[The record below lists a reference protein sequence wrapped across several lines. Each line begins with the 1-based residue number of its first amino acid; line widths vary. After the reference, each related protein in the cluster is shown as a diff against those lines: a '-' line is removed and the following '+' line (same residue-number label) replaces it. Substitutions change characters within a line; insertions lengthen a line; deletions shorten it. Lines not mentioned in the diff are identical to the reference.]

1 MNNENQFEELEKE
14 LFEYFE
20 RKRKL
25 KIPLSTQN
33 VIKNAFKEKEIK
45 ARQRKN
51 IPQTVMYIFSIFILM
66 TGIVFAKDVIE
77 IISSL
82 FINSTDSI
90 DTAVENGYVQNV
102 DMDFVYNN
110 DIGIKVNYVLID
122 NSSLD
127 ISYVYKCDNQKYL
140 VNNIELYEYEI
151 KDDMDN
157 ILYQFNSENSINTT
171 PLIVKTMTK
180 PNNTIQLQE
189 NMFNELILYFA
200 DNFPD
205 IEKLFINVK
214 SVKINDSKMIDG
226 NWELELTLEDKFTQ
240 RENIIY
246 EIEKNEQIKSCEIT
260 LSETTLKIFLEI
272 YEKCDNIVILQN
284 KPQLQNEFGQ
294 SYNCKTWNNRNLENG
309 SEYFLEFDVSQY
321 DKNIEILYLKL
332 KIAENQTIDIQLNQK

>member
-33 VIKNAFKEKEIK
+33 AIKNAFKEKNVK
-45 ARQRKN
+45 TRKPKN
-51 IPQTVMYIFSIFILM
+51 IPQTVMYIFSVFILA

-77 IISSL
+77 IISAL

-110 DIGIKVNYVLID
+110 DIGIKVNYILMD

-127 ISYVYKCDNQKYL
+127 ISYVYKCDNQPYL

-151 KDDMDN
+151 KDEKDN
-157 ILYQFNSENSINTT
+157 LLYQFDSENSINIK
-171 PLIVKTMTK
+171 PLIVKTMKKT
-180 PNNTIQLQE
+180 NSAIQLQE
-189 NMFNELILYFA
+189 NIFNESILYFA
-200 DNFPD
+200 DNFPS

-214 SVKINDSKMIDG
+214 SVKINNLKIIDG
-226 NWELELTLEDKFTQ
+226 NWELELTLDDKFAQ
-240 RENIIY
+240 RENVVY
-246 EIEKNEQIKSCEIT
+246 EVDKNEQVKSCEIT
-260 LSETTLKIFLEI
+260 LSETTLKIFLEL
-272 YEKCDNIVILQN
+272 YEKCDNVVISQN
-284 KPQLQNEFGQ
+284 KPQLQNEFAQ
-294 SYNCKTWNNRNLENG
+294 SYNCKSWNNRNLENS
-309 SEYFLEFDVSQY
+309 SEYFLEFDVSKY

-332 KIAENQTIDIQLNQK
+332 KIDENQTIDLQLNQK